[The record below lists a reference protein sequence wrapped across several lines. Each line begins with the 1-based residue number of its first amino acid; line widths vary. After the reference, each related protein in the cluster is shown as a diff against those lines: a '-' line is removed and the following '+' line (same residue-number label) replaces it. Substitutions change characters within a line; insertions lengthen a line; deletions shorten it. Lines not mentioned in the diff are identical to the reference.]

1 MLPPKQ
7 GLTRSSRIAQPTR
20 MQVVV
25 RVRPPTKTELE
36 SGVGNLTFLENSIQ
50 VKANATKRQSQVID
64 EPVIAD
70 NTQTRERRFTFDH
83 LFEPSSTQAEVY
95 YSIGQDLVDAA
106 LSGINAALMC
116 YGVTGSGKTYSLSNL
131 TPNHEGLVVRC
142 CSHLFNKA
150 AEENTD
156 ISISVS
162 YYQIYLEQVYDLLAF
177 EAGETGPQV
186 KSIEQ
191 RTKKLSDPKQFIPGL
206 PVRENRDGTVFVE
219 SLSSHICRSM
229 NELQQLLAIGENN
242 KIFAATQMNQA
253 SSRSHVILDL
263 KITINS
269 GMSGSHSRFTTEKY
283 TSNFLFVDLAGSER
297 QSKTEAAGRRLEEAK
312 FINKSLS
319 ALGKIVAALSS
330 KGTAEMKSADSVQGS
345 QTPKQRSVSSASQ
358 TPSITKDPLYCDD
371 FSDDDINSSGCFSSR
386 SSNASTRS
394 HSPSVNSMKS
404 ASRDSLLDDSI
415 KTHIPWRDS
424 KLTRLLKNVLGGNS
438 RATLMI
444 NISPS
449 NDMIQET
456 VTSLLFGRRAMSIV
470 QAPKV
475 NVAGSMKALSEQM
488 QAEMIE
494 LKETL
499 TRKEDENTK
508 LKTFVVE
515 LERTITTLNDQ
526 LDEKNR
532 DLVETE
538 NYYKEVLAKL
548 RPKSSRTSCVTDA
561 SGSAD
566 SPTIH
571 PLFKNEIS
579 ISPHH
584 RQSDDGPLL
593 ADHHT
598 RSPADSGF
606 MERFSTGASKRL
618 SDCDASAADHPG
630 VAKGVTVDSISTSVA
645 TKALLTSRNVYDGVP
660 RYSSVDQNDLDY
672 ASAISGLCSPGR
684 HSQPRKRAPHN
695 FRDSTSST
703 AMQDES
709 FASTAM
715 SPVAGS
721 GSFRN
726 NRPNLLRQS
735 ISSHKADA
743 DWDIN
748 QFRAEYHALLAKY
761 QLLQTKLEGTRD
773 GSVVDNNLGVSED
786 LSSYIQRL
794 AVVKFINYAESYGV
808 SSVHTA
814 KLNNLLLQFKGTTSN
829 ALISIIKELLK
840 LEVLLLIASDNKV
853 QMKDIMSAAIANTA
867 HLAPSDLPGRQIST
881 SILST
886 CSNPNNPLP
895 VDSFISEDLFAWIK
909 DIDEN
914 SLLDKSKCKL
924 ADAVQS
930 NVPQSSTLVGSQ
942 ITVRSHS
949 NTNLRDP
956 SKTGSRAGSS
966 LQGDVDATSVGTQ
979 TVHTGDG
986 FAVLSSQALSP
997 RSSNPITFRDNAPKT
1012 SIQQFDKM
1020 NLYEIN
1026 KMCNNLSSAKTQAD
1040 IPHTIVESL
1049 AIQSVRL
1056 FADIVNSVSTS
1067 TNATKAN
1074 LSAFETGTNC
1084 LTRNLEFS
1092 KLMDTN
1098 LSSLN
1103 NDFTLLREIIIV
1115 YELYIEKLI
1124 ELTSAS
1130 SANDQSNMDTSA
1142 FNSILSQLSTSLQ
1155 LSPVTCLSALGSQ
1168 LSHCKT
1174 PSAAIRVL
1182 ADYFMNKE
1190 TSHME

>member
-7 GLTRSSRIAQPTR
+7 GLTRSSRVAQPTR

-25 RVRPPTKTELE
+25 RVRPPTKAELE

-50 VKANATKRQSQVID
+50 IKANATKRQSQIVD

-177 EAGETGPQV
+177 EAGETGPQM

-206 PVRENRDGTVFVE
+206 PVRENRDGTVFIE

-229 NELQQLLAIGENN
+229 AELQQLLAIGENN

-269 GMSGSHSRFTTEKY
+269 GMSGSSSRFSTEKY

-319 ALGKIVAALSS
+319 ALGKIVAALSN
-330 KGTAEMKSADSVQGS
+330 KGTAELKNTDSGV
-345 QTPKQRSVSSASQ
+345 QTPKQRSISSANQ
-358 TPSITKDPLYCDD
+358 TPNISKDPLYCDD
-371 FSDDDINSSGCFSSR
+371 FSDDDVNSSGCFSGR

-394 HSPSVNSMKS
+394 HSPSINSMKS
-404 ASRDSLLDDSI
+404 ASRDNLLDDTT

-475 NVAGSMKALSEQM
+475 NIAGSMKALSEQM
-488 QAEMIE
+488 QAEMID

-499 TRKEDENTK
+499 IRKEDENTK

-515 LERTITTLNDQ
+515 LERTINTLNDQ

-548 RPKSSRTSCVTDA
+548 RPKSNRGSCLTDA
-561 SGSAD
+561 SGSVD
-566 SPTIH
+566 SPIMH
-571 PLFKNEIS
+571 SYSKNEIS

-593 ADHHT
+593 ADHHP
-598 RSPADSGF
+598 RSPGDSGF
-606 MERFSTGASKRL
+606 VERIMGTSKL
-618 SDCDASAADHPG
+618 ISDCDISASDHATL
-630 VAKGVTVDSISTSVA
+630 VKGMTVDSISTSVA

-660 RYSSVDQNDLDY
+660 RYSSVDHNDLDY
-672 ASAISGLCSPGR
+672 ASVVSGLCSPGR
-684 HSQPRKRAPHN
+684 HSQPKKRAPHN
-695 FRDSTSST
+695 FRDSISST
-703 AMQDES
+703 AMQEDG
-709 FASTAM
+709 FASANAM
-715 SPVAGS
+715 SPIAGS
-721 GSFRN
+721 GSFRD
-726 NRPNLLRQS
+726 NRPNVLRQS

-748 QFRAEYHALLAKY
+748 QFRIEYHALLARY
-761 QLLQTKLEGTRD
+761 QLLQTKVEGTRD
-773 GSVVDNNLGVSED
+773 GSVMDSGLDVSED

-794 AVVKFINYAESYGV
+794 AVIKFINYGESYGV
-808 SSVHTA
+808 SPIHTA
-814 KLNNLLLQFKGTTSN
+814 KLNNLLLQFKGTASN
-829 ALISIIKELLK
+829 TLINIIKELLK
-840 LEVLLLIASDNKV
+840 LEILLLIASNNKV
-853 QMKDIMSAAIANTA
+853 QMKDIVSAAIANTA
-867 HLAPSDLPGRQIST
+867 HLAPGDLPGRQIST

-886 CSNPNNPLP
+886 CSNPTNPLP
-895 VDSFISEDLFAWIK
+895 VDSFISEDLFAWVK

-924 ADAVQS
+924 AEAIHTDA
-930 NVPQSSTLVGSQ
+930 PQSSSLVGSQ

-949 NTNLRDP
+949 NLNVRDP
-956 SKTGSRAGSS
+956 LKAGGRLGIS
-966 LQGDVDATSVGTQ
+966 QGDIEFTSVETQ
-979 TVHTGDG
+979 TVYTGDDL
-986 FAVLSSQALSP
+986 AVSSGQTLNSGLSK
-997 RSSNPITFRDNAPKT
+997 PITFRENAPKT
-1012 SIQQFDKM
+1012 SIQQYDKM

-1026 KMCNNLSSAKTQAD
+1026 KMCNNLSSAKCQAD
-1040 IPHTIVESL
+1040 IPHTIVENL

-1124 ELTSAS
+1124 ELTTTS
-1130 SANDQSNMDTSA
+1130 SSMNDHSNMETST
-1142 FNSILSQLSTSLQ
+1142 FNSTLLQMSTSLQ
-1155 LSPVTCLSALGSQ
+1155 LSPIACLSALGRQ
-1168 LSHCKT
+1168 LNLCKT
-1174 PSAAIRVL
+1174 PSAAIRLL
-1182 ADYFMNKE
+1182 ADYFANKE
-1190 TSHME
+1190 SLPTE

>member
-25 RVRPPTKTELE
+25 RVRPPTKAELE
-36 SGVGNLTFLENSIQ
+36 SGVGNLTFLDNSIQ
-50 VKANATKRQSQVID
+50 IKANATKRQSQVVD

-177 EAGETGPQV
+177 EAGEAGPQV

-269 GMSGSHSRFTTEKY
+269 GVSGSNSRFSTEKY

-319 ALGKIVAALSS
+319 ALGKIVAALSN
-330 KGTAEMKSADSVQGS
+330 KGAAEMKSADSAQGS
-345 QTPKQRSVSSASQ
+345 QTPKQRSISSANQ
-358 TPSITKDPLYCDD
+358 TPSISKDPLYCDD

-386 SSNASTRS
+386 SSNVSTRS

-404 ASRDSLLDDSI
+404 ASRDSLLDDCT

-475 NVAGSMKALSEQM
+475 NVAGSIKALSEQM
-488 QAEMIE
+488 QAEMID
-494 LKETL
+494 LRETL
-499 TRKEDENTK
+499 MRKEDENTK

-515 LERTITTLNDQ
+515 LERTINTLNDQ

-532 DLVETE
+532 DLIETE

-548 RPKSSRTSCVTDA
+548 RPKSNRASCLTDV

-566 SPTIH
+566 SPTMH
-571 PLFKNEIS
+571 PYSKNEIS

-598 RSPADSGF
+598 RSPGDSGF
-606 MERFSTGASKRL
+606 VDRLMGTSKRL
-618 SDCDASAADHPG
+618 SDCDIGANDHSNLT
-630 VAKGVTVDSISTSVA
+630 KGMTVDSISTSVA

-672 ASAISGLCSPGR
+672 ASVVSGLCSPGR
-684 HSQPRKRAPHN
+684 HSQPKKRAPHN

-703 AMQDES
+703 VMQEEG

-715 SPVAGS
+715 SPITGS
-721 GSFRN
+721 GSFRD
-726 NRPNLLRQS
+726 NRPNALRQS
-735 ISSHKADA
+735 LNSHKPDA

-748 QFRAEYHALLAKY
+748 QFRVEYHTLLAKY
-761 QLLQTKLEGTRD
+761 QLLQTKVESVRD
-773 GSVVDNNLGVSED
+773 GSVTDSNLGVSED

-794 AVVKFINYAESYGV
+794 AVVMFINYAESYGV
-808 SSVHTA
+808 LPVHTT
-814 KLNNLLLQFKGTTSN
+814 KLNSLLLQFNGNTSST
-829 ALISIIKELLK
+829 LINIIKELLK

-867 HLAPSDLPGRQIST
+867 RLAPGDLPGRQIST
-881 SILST
+881 AILST

-914 SLLDKSKCKL
+914 ALLDKQKCKFAEAIQ
-924 ADAVQS
+924 AD
-930 NVPQSSTLVGSQ
+930 VPPSSTLVGSQ

-949 NTNLRDP
+949 NAGVRDP
-956 SKTGSRAGSS
+956 SKVGGRPGAS
-966 LQGDVDATSVGTQ
+966 LSGDVDVVSVETQ
-979 TVHTGDG
+979 TTYTSDDFIVANDQIASFG
-986 FAVLSSQALSP
+986 SSKV
-997 RSSNPITFRDNAPKT
+997 ITFRENAPKT

-1026 KMCNNLSSAKTQAD
+1026 KMCNNLASAKSQAD
-1040 IPHTIVESL
+1040 IPHTIVENL

-1124 ELTSAS
+1124 ELMNAS
-1130 SANDQSNMDTSA
+1130 PVSDHGSMDTGA
-1142 FNSILSQLSTSLQ
+1142 FNSILSQLSNSLQ
-1155 LSPVTCLSALGSQ
+1155 LSPVTCLSALGRQ
-1168 LSHCKT
+1168 LSLCKT
-1174 PSAAIRVL
+1174 PSAAIRSI
-1182 ADYFMNKE
+1182 ADYFANSM
-1190 TSHME
+1190 SHSVE